1 VDRNVVTATILIGLI
16 MMVWLFWLAPQ
27 DRPQPATDP
36 ATSEQ
41 QTAPQSAELQAV
53 PEEVRRTGPTI
64 GEPSQLRPVTDSL
77 FAAAQSGEERLI
89 TVENELYRAVFS
101 TKGATLRSFEMLKF
115 NRPDRTT
122 PVQLVDTTQPGAIA
136 LQFTSPAS
144 HRVDTRTL
152 FFTSNAPEFVRVD
165 REDVSIEFTTAIGN
179 GSIVQTYTFDP
190 DTYQVDLDI
199 RQTNPETFS
208 TMDGY
213 ELVWDGRVPFS
224 EDNPKVES
232 QSAGVYA
239 RSGGEVEKVVLTRDE
254 NGSKTLSG
262 AVDWI
267 GIKSQYFAAIVMP
280 DQETRGAEIFGARA
294 GEPGEIGY
302 NIHFEGLLDMGY
314 PGVEP
319 QHFRLYIGP
328 MDYFSLASYKL
339 RLYDMVD
346 YGWKWIQWMIRPLAK
361 FVFIPLFRFMH
372 NVIPSYGIVIILL
385 ALLMKIVLYP
395 LTKKSFRSMAK
406 MRDLQPRME
415 AIKEKYADN
424 PQKQQEAMMKMYK
437 EEGANPLGGCMPMLL
452 QYPVIIAL
460 WRFLPQSI
468 EIRQQGF
475 LWASDLSAPDKILQL
490 PFDIPFY
497 GDFVAGFTL
506 LMGLS
511 MIVQMKVQMASTPS
525 NPQMKMFTYLMPVMI
540 FAIFNRFAA
549 GLSLYYLCYNVFTAV
564 QQKWINMGLEK
575 EKAAKEAEAAAR
587 PAYATVSTNGSPKS
601 GKKKKAKK

>member
-1 VDRNVVTATILIGLI
+1 

-27 DRPQPATDP
+27 NTPLPSGGPGAAQSTEVQPQQA
-36 ATSEQ
+36 
-41 QTAPQSAELQAV
+41 QSAGEFD
-53 PEEVRRTGPTI
+53 TPTI
-64 GEPSQLRPVTDSL
+64 TEPSQLRPVTDSL
-77 FAAAQSGEERLI
+77 FTAVQSGVERLI
-89 TVENELYRAVFS
+89 TVENDVYRAIFS
-101 TKGATLRSFEMLKF
+101 TKGATLRSLEMKKY
-115 NRPDRTT
+115 NRPDLVT
-122 PVQLVDTTQPGAIA
+122 PVQLVDTSRAGAIA
-136 LQFTSPAS
+136 LQFTSRSS
-144 HRVDTRTL
+144 HAVDTRTL
-152 FFTSNAPEFVRVD
+152 FFESSAPNRVVVD
-165 REDVSIEFTTAIGN
+165 RDDVTLAFTMNIGQ
-179 GSIVQTYTFDP
+179 GSITQTYTFDK
-190 DTYQVDLDI
+190 DSYQIDLDV
-199 RQTNPETFS
+199 RQVNSESFA

-213 ELVWDGRVPFS
+213 ELVWDGAVPFS
-224 EDNPKVES
+224 EENPKIES
-232 QSAGVYA
+232 QSAGVFA

-254 NGSKTLSG
+254 NGNRTLG
-262 AVDWI
+262 GKVDWI

-280 DQETRGAEIFGARA
+280 DQETRGAEIFGARV
-294 GEPGEIGY
+294 GEPDEIGY
-302 NIHFEGLLDMGY
+302 DVHFEGLLDMGH
-314 PGVEP
+314 PGSDP
-319 QHFRLYIGP
+319 QHFRIYVGP
-328 MDYFSLASYKL
+328 MDYFALAAYKL
-339 RLYDMVD
+339 HLYDMVD
-346 YGWKWIQWMIRPLAK
+346 YGWKFIEWMIRPLAK

-372 NVIPSYGIVIILL
+372 SFIPSYGIVIILL

-395 LTKKSFRSMAK
+395 LTKSSFRSMAK

-437 EEGANPLGGCMPMLL
+437 EEGANPLGGCLPMLL

-511 MIVQMKVQMASTPS
+511 MVVQMKVQMSSSPS

-540 FAIFNRFAA
+540 FAIFNRFAS
-549 GLSLYYLCYNVFTAV
+549 GLSLYYLCYNIFTAA

-575 EKAAKEAEAAAR
+575 EKAAAAAAGT
-587 PAYATVSTNGSPKS
+587 PAFAVSGSASKNGAAKRS
-601 GKKKKAKK
+601 KKKKSK